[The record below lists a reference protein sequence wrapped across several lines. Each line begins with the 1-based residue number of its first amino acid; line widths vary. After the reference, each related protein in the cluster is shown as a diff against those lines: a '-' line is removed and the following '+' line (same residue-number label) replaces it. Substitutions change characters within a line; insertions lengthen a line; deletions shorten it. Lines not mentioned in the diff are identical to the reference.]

1 MKSKEWINQVPETV
15 NNCTTQT
22 ESTPLIYFYQ
32 TCLPKGKDL
41 CKEIQLHTALIFCA
55 LGCYLQ
61 ETVIKVTPGAL
72 SAAPERCQQSGKN
85 SIYPKQELQQDHT
98 AKQTT
103 IRSETCQ
110 LWKFYSTTWPGSV
123 SEHLFC
129 PYIPERFLGLAIQ
142 SPVVFNSFIEQT
154 FIEWLPWAKAPFK
167 VPEFSS
173 WLPHCV
179 IYRQSQYRE
188 QERPVLPFNTCV
200 ILRTKIIPPPPRAQ
214 VRTL

>member
-1 MKSKEWINQVPETV
+1 MKSKEWMNQVPETV
-15 NNCTTQT
+15 NNHTMQM
-22 ESTPLIYFYQ
+22 EATPLIYFYQ

-41 CKEIQLHTALIFCA
+41 CEEIQLHTALIFYA

-72 SAAPERCQQSGKN
+72 SAAHERCQQSGKN
-85 SIYPKQELQQDHT
+85 SIYPKQEMQQDHT
-98 AKQTT
+98 AKQTM

-110 LWKFYSTTWPGSV
+110 LRKFYSTMWPGSA
-123 SEHLFC
+123 SEHLFY

-154 FIEWLPWAKAPFK
+154 FTEWLPWAKAPFK
-167 VPEFSS
+167 VPEFFS
-173 WLPHCV
+173 WLPRCI

-200 ILRTKIIPPPPRAQ
+200 ILRTKIIPPRSQ
-214 VRTL
+214 VRTI